1 MDWSNYMVI
10 AVIVFLVLLGVV
22 GSVVSLVT
30 KSESKPV
37 RILKS
42 FSIYD
47 NFMKIVTIPKQ
58 A

>member
-1 MDWSNYMVI
+1 MVI